1 MNRKPFPILRWLFL
15 FFILSAPFNALW
27 AQEKGLPFLKNYTK
41 SDFRQDYTFWAAL
54 EDDRG
59 VMYFGGADI
68 YEFDGSTWRLIQ
80 IPDGTGRVVSL
91 GKDPSG
97 RIYAGCQGDFGFL
110 EADAKG
116 ELQYVSLLDQVPRE
130 HRNFEE
136 VWQLEVTSEGVYFLT
151 NFKIFRWDGEAM
163 VVLEE
168 GDRFHVMEQVDSTL
182 YVRIFGKGL
191 HTLKDMELELVPGGE
206 TLANIRL
213 YSILPYGKD
222 TLILGTRSNGFYL
235 ATNKG
240 ILPFRMASEE
250 INRLPVYWGIR
261 LRNGNYAYASFSDG
275 VFIVSKSGRLLQHL
289 DRSIGL
295 YDQTATSVYEDR
307 RANLWITT
315 FTSLAYAE
323 INSPFSYYDE
333 STGLPSPTVY
343 SIARLDG
350 IVYAGTNEGIYF
362 LDPKTNRFQRVPGTY
377 GQFFGFEEFQG
388 KLLAAGGFMGLIEVK
403 NRSWTPIR
411 MSVDS
416 DFRLDWVSTSQS
428 NPNRIFVSL
437 GTDGGFG
444 SLVYRKDANSG
455 KEEWIEEG
463 TIINIEA
470 EGVSQD
476 VNGTIWVDGEPLRIA
491 RIPEENGLLDYDK
504 IILDTFK
511 VRGKPIEGFASVGT
525 ELGGIEPFP
534 DQFIF
539 TEDDYFYYSEAL
551 DSLIPDSIFP
561 RETVNY
567 DRLGAPLEID
577 SEGRLWYN
585 DGGQSYVAVPGPEG
599 SYKFIS
605 GPFKRFSERINWRN
619 YPVPQPDGS
628 VVTWFSSPYGLLR
641 YEGDLGEEEVSSSFS
656 ATIRGVLVNQDSLVY
671 GGGSKMPEKFGFR
684 SDENNLTF
692 QYASLSYVEAEN
704 TEYQTWL
711 EGLDENWS
719 AWSSNPSRE
728 YLNLA
733 PGKYTFRVRARDVYQ
748 KISEEGVVQFQVF
761 PPWYT
766 RWWAILLYILA
777 AAALVYVIVRWR
789 TRQLEAQSR
798 RLEAEVQNRTKDL
811 RQRNEELSTVNEV
824 SKALAGKLNY
834 NELIQLVGS
843 QMQELFQANIVF
855 VAILD
860 KATQTIHFPFGY
872 GDDLPPIK
880 LGQGLTSQII
890 LSGEPKLINKGVDE
904 VYDKLGIQRLGREA
918 ASFLGV
924 PIRSG
929 EEVIGVLSVQST
941 ETTNRFNKDDL
952 NLLSTIASHVG
963 IAMHNAELFE
973 ETTAAKA
980 AAEEANEAK
989 GAFLSTVSH
998 ELRTPLTSVLGFA
1011 KIIKKRL
1018 TDRIFPSLPK
1028 EDARIQKTV
1037 NQISDNLDVVVSEGE
1052 RLTKLVNDVLD
1063 LAKIEAGKVEWNM
1076 DAVHMPAILDRA
1088 IASTASLFEQ
1098 KDLHLEKE
1106 IANDLPSFSGDE
1118 DKLIQV
1124 VVNLL
1129 SNAVKFTDDGEVT
1142 CRAWQEKGEIRVSV
1156 SDTGIGIPAEDLES
1170 VFEKFKQVGDT
1181 LTDKPQGTG
1190 LGLPICK
1197 EIIEYHHGRIWAESH
1212 LGKGSTFFFAI
1223 PVHPGE
1229 VPNAPKA
1236 MKLDDI
1242 VSRLRKRFAAT
1253 HPTNGHERTILVV
1266 DDDTPIRSLLNQEL
1280 SEVGYKV
1287 EEASNGKEALEMVRE
1302 HKPDLIL
1309 LDVMMPEMNGFD
1321 LAAILK
1327 NDPETMEIPIIILS
1341 IIRDRERGYK
1351 IGVDRYMTKPIDTES
1366 LLLEIDHL
1374 LGQGKSSRKILVVDE
1389 EDPAAKT
1396 LIEVLQ
1402 KRGFHVVEA
1411 NGPEVVEKAIESRPD
1426 VIILSSILEGHD
1438 QMVKA
1443 LRFEK
1448 GLENVLVLVYQ

>member
-1 MNRKPFPILRWLFL
+1 MRRNPTLILPWLSL
-15 FFILSAPFNALW
+15 FFILFSPIKDLR
-27 AQEKGLPFLKNYTK
+27 AQDKGLPFVKNYTK
-41 SDFRQDYTFWAAL
+41 NDFRQESTFWAAL

-59 VMYFGGADI
+59 VMYFGGADV
-68 YEFDGSTWRLIQ
+68 YEFDGSAWRLIQ
-80 IPDGTGRVVSL
+80 IPDGTGRVVSMA
-91 GKDPSG
+91 KDESG
-97 RIYAGCQGDFGFL
+97 RIYAGCEGDFGYL
-110 EADAKG
+110 EADEKG
-116 ELQYVSLLDQVPRE
+116 ELKYISLLDHVPGE

-136 VWQLEVTSEGVYFLT
+136 VWQLEVMPDGIYFLT
-151 NFKIFRWDGEAM
+151 NFKVFRWDGKEIE
-163 VVLEE
+163 VLNN
-168 GDRFHVMEQVDSTL
+168 GDRFHVMEQVEGKL
-182 YVRIFGKGL
+182 LVRIFGRGL
-191 HTLKDMELELVPGGE
+191 FAIEDLELIPVPGGE
-206 TLANIRL
+206 ILANIRV

-222 TLILGTRSNGFYL
+222 TLILGTRSEGFFL
-235 ATNKG
+235 ATDEK
-240 ILPFRMASEE
+240 IIPFQAASEAV
-250 INRLPVYWGIR
+250 NRLPVYWGIR

-275 VFIVSKSGRLLQHL
+275 VFIVDKSGRLLQHL
-289 DRSIGL
+289 DRSVGL

-307 RANLWITT
+307 RGNLWITS

-323 INSPFSYYDE
+323 ISSPFTYYDE
-333 STGLPSPTVY
+333 STGLPAPTVY
-343 SIARLDG
+343 SVARLDG
-350 IVYAGTNEGIYF
+350 ILYVGTNEGVYF
-362 LDPKTNRFQRVPGTY
+362 LDIESNRFQRVPGTY

-388 KLLAAGGFMGLIEVK
+388 KLLAVGGFMGLIEIK
-403 NRSWTPIR
+403 DRSWSPIR
-411 MSVDS
+411 LSVDS
-416 DFRLDWVSTSQS
+416 DFRLDWVNTSRS

-444 SLVYRKDANSG
+444 SLLYRKDPDSG

-463 TIINIEA
+463 NIINIEA
-470 EGVSQD
+470 EGVTQD
-476 VNGTIWVDGEPLRIA
+476 INGTIWVDGDPLRIA
-491 RIPEENGLLDYDK
+491 RIPEEDGLLDYQK
-504 IILDTFK
+504 AILDTFEVK
-511 VRGKPIEGFASVGT
+511 GKPVRNAGVGT

-534 DQFIF
+534 DFYIF
-539 TEDDYFYYSEAL
+539 TEDNFYYYSESL

-577 SEGRLWYN
+577 SEGRLWFN

-605 GPFKRFSERINWRN
+605 GPFKRFSDRINWRN

-628 VVTWFSSPYGLLR
+628 VVTWFSSPEGLLR
-641 YEGDLGEEEVSSSFS
+641 YEGDIMEEEENTAFV
-656 ATIRGVLVNQDSLVY
+656 AAIRAVLVNEDSLIY
-671 GGGSKMPEKFGFR
+671 GGGSKMPEIFGFR
-684 SDENNLTF
+684 AHENNITL
-692 QYASLSYVEAEN
+692 QYASLSYVEVEN
-704 TEYQTWL
+704 TEYQTFL
-711 EGLDENWS
+711 EGLDADWS
-719 AWSSNPSRE
+719 AWGSNSSRE

-748 KISEEGVVQFQVF
+748 NVSEEGVVQFQVF

-766 RWWAILLYILA
+766 SWWAILLYILA
-777 AAALVYVIVRWR
+777 AAALVYGIVRWR

-798 RLEAEVQNRTKDL
+798 HLEAEVQNRTQDL
-811 RQRNEELSTVNEV
+811 RQRNEELSIVNEV
-824 SKALAGKLNY
+824 SKALARKLNY
-834 NELIQLVGS
+834 NELIQMVGK
-843 QMQELFQANIVF
+843 QMQELFDANIVF

-860 KATQTIHFPFGY
+860 KATQMIHFPYGY
-872 GDDLPPIK
+872 GDNLPPIK

-904 VYDKLGIQRLGREA
+904 VYDRLGIKRIGKEA

-924 PIRSG
+924 PIKSG
-929 EEVIGVLSVQST
+929 QEVIGVLSVQST
-941 ETTNRFNKDDL
+941 EKTNRFNENDL
-952 NLLSTIASHVG
+952 NLLGTIASHVG

-973 ETTAAKA
+973 ETNAAKA

-1018 TDRIFPSLPK
+1018 TDRIFPVLPQ
-1028 EDARIQKTV
+1028 EDAKVQKTIG
-1037 NQISDNLDVVVSEGE
+1037 QISDNLDVVVSEGE

-1063 LAKIEAGKVEWNM
+1063 LAKIEAGKVDWNM
-1076 DAVHMPAILDRA
+1076 EVVSMQAIMERA

-1098 KDLHLEKE
+1098 KDLRLERN
-1106 IANDLPSFSGDE
+1106 IAEDLPSLTGDK

-1129 SNAVKFTDDGEVT
+1129 SNAVKFTEKGVVT
-1142 CRAWQEKGEIRVSV
+1142 CKVWKQDSEIRVSV
-1156 SDTGIGIPAEDLES
+1156 ADTGIGIPPEDLES

-1197 EIIEYHHGRIWAESH
+1197 EIIEYHQGQIWAESE
-1212 LGKGSTFFFAI
+1212 LGRGSTFVFAI
-1223 PVHPGE
+1223 PVYPGE
-1229 VPNAPKA
+1229 AKAPKA

-1242 VSRLRKRFAAT
+1242 VSKLRKRFAAT
-1253 HPTNGHERTILVV
+1253 HPTNGRERTILVV

-1287 EEASNGKEALEMVRE
+1287 EEASNGKEALEMIRH

-1321 LAAILK
+1321 VAAILK

-1341 IIRDRERGYK
+1341 IIRDQERGYK

-1374 LGQGKSSRKILVVDE
+1374 LDQGKSSRKVLVVDE
-1389 EDPAAKT
+1389 EQSAAGI
-1396 LIEVLQ
+1396 LIEVL
-1402 KRGFHVVEA
+1402 KNRGFQVVEA
-1411 NGPEVVEKAIESRPD
+1411 NGPDVVTKAMEARPD
-1426 VIILSSILEGHD
+1426 VIIVNSMLEGHD
-1438 QMVKA
+1438 QWVKA
-1443 LRFEK
+1443 IRFEK
-1448 GLENVLVLVYQ
+1448 DLEHVLVLVYQ